1 MQAVQRHILLV
12 ARHGLDGVHLTDGAR
27 SLRAARRDLGAD
39 AIVGAFCGTT
49 RHEGISAAEAGA
61 DYVAFGP
68 CGETALGDGRQAA
81 DDLFAWWSE
90 MIEVPVI
97 AEGALDPARVAA
109 LAASTDFFAFGAEVW
124 SAPDPLAALRR
135 LVAAI
140 G

>member
-1 MQAVQRHILLV
+1 
-12 ARHGLDGVHLTDGAR
+12 
-27 SLRAARRDLGAD
+27 
-39 AIVGAFCGTT
+39 
-49 RHEGISAAEAGA
+49 
-61 DYVAFGP
+61 
-68 CGETALGDGRQAA
+68 
-81 DDLFAWWSE
+81 

-124 SAPDPLAALRR
+124 AAPDPLAALRR